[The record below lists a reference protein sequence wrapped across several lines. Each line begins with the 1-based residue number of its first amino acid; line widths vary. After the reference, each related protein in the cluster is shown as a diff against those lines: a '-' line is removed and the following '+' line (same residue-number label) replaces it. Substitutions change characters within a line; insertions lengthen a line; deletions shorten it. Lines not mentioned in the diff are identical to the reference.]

1 MIYCNF
7 FHSYLVLIMIKN
19 FKLFL
24 LLVIFLLASVSKTY
38 AASYFV
44 DDFNIKDESKWNY
57 LENGGSIVF
66 DNGEMQLSSSS
77 SSFPYITNSGVDIFS
92 DKENVFVEFKFRYS
106 STGFM
111 GNGLGIGYTG
121 NDGYPY
127 YQISIWNDL
136 TTGPVLQ
143 YQDNSVFRGEH
154 CDYSKGLKKK
164 NISEYIG
171 GNPRGDILRIEK
183 HGTSFS
189 VFVNSFEVLKT
200 PENQCTPRNIFL
212 GNPLTGG
219 GTNWTKLSI
228 DNVQVSDTPQI
239 KIKTIL
245 LPGLG
250 ASWNTEAMMV
260 GSTTID
266 SGWRMT
272 PFVHNYDKLI
282 SAFEGNGL
290 VRGKDFYVWNY
301 DWRKPLSAIVAD
313 FDNFISGLN
322 LGGDEKLN
330 LVGHSLGGLVARLWT
345 QDHGDMVN
353 KTVTL
358 GSPHYGSVKAYLAW
372 NGLRFGDNSMANI
385 ALNVFL
391 GLRSADGG
399 VRVKNLRKFAPI
411 VFDLNPTFSFL
422 KKNGS
427 VAVSPSSQYLKE
439 MNGRDSLIT
448 PLLVTANGVGVET
461 FSQVTLGDRT
471 MFDKVLGVWEEGR
484 PVAYEKSEG
493 DGTVLKT
500 SALIKGNKN
509 LEIVSNHGD
518 IVDKTINE
526 LMDEFGLKR
535 PVALLKR
542 GVVLAANPE
551 MFIFFTDF
559 KGEMKVICDG
569 QEKSDVDGWV
579 WFENVDRE
587 KCQTYFSGTANDNYK
602 LIAGSGD
609 EWQSL
614 TGSLD
619 NEGKS
624 QLSISQESLSWKV
637 LRQQADKLGA
647 VNMFSEI
654 DKKDILT
661 TIDAYIS
668 FRTKSKNTKYSEDI
682 IESLKILLKGQ
693 NKSGMEI
700 DKQNLSAKNAKVMAE
715 TNLRLLVR
723 KGVKPSYY
731 SSLTYDQAE
740 VLMTEGKNYAAN
752 YLAEKLYKIIWK

>member
-1 MIYCNF
+1 M
-7 FHSYLVLIMIKN
+7 KN
-19 FKLFL
+19 TKLLLALLFL
-24 LLVIFLLASVSKTY
+24 VICKPVYANDLFYDNFDSSVSLNNWTHSSNIGDPGSWIVKEDGLHSF
-38 AASYFV
+38 ASRNTSSFLCLKNIDLPLNYF
-44 DDFNIKDESKWNY
+44 FESKVKN
-57 LENGGSIVF
+57 I
-66 DNGEMQLSSSS
+66 
-77 SSFPYITNSGVDIFS
+77 SGVDQQLVFRSNLQRSNYYLVDYRYNDSDWSWDNNNVKLYKIFPGGNELLGTYPGDIYPRKIDITQGQEHVVKVS
-92 DKENVFVEFKFRYS
+92 LYENNIKVFFDDEIIIDVNDKADSFLKNNGLCLMTWGGDIPKVSENVYKYVRIN
-106 STGFM
+106 T
-111 GNGLGIGYTG
+111 
-121 NDGYPY
+121 
-127 YQISIWNDL
+127 
-136 TTGPVLQ
+136 
-143 YQDNSVFRGEH
+143 QD
-154 CDYSKGLKKK
+154 K
-164 NISEYIG
+164 
-171 GNPRGDILRIEK
+171 
-183 HGTSFS
+183 
-189 VFVNSFEVLKT
+189 LKT
-200 PENQCTPRNIFL
+200 
-212 GNPLTGG
+212 
-219 GTNWTKLSI
+219 
-228 DNVQVSDTPQI
+228 
-239 KIKTIL
+239 KTIL

-509 LEIVSNHGD
+509 IEIVSNHGD
-518 IVDKTINE
+518 IVDKIINE
-526 LMDEFGLKR
+526 LMDEFGLNR

-587 KCQTYFSGTANDNYK
+587 KCQAYFSGTANDNYK